1 MNFIWEPIE
10 TNTLMGTIKLLF
22 LFITPVICI
31 IGLVT
36 NSLVII
42 IVNHKLNKKE
52 LEENQY
58 KFMSVNACC
67 NALILFIQ
75 SFDLISECQKV
86 MLDYSETLDG
96 FFCSNARRALFTQFY
111 RIIFLEYLTHVLN
124 IMSNLSYISYSINR
138 LSLIGQEHGKFVTD
152 MSKIT
157 LRNYFLK
164 TIFFCLALPV
174 SKIFTFKPN
183 FMWPEM
189 DYPLLFE
196 YRISELKNSL
206 LFLYYISSIIYNLIN
221 TFGFTIINL
230 VVDINILFAMKK
242 VIAER
247 HKKKIIASITCQIK
261 KNLKK

>member
-1 MNFIWEPIE
+1 
-10 TNTLMGTIKLLF
+10 MGTIKMSFLF
-22 LFITPVICI
+22 LTPIVCALGI
-31 IGLVT
+31 VT
-36 NSLVII
+36 NSLVIT

-67 NALILFIQ
+67 NCLILFFQ
-75 SFDLISECQKV
+75 SFNLITECQKV

-96 FFCSNARRALFTQFY
+96 FFCSNVRRSLFSQFY

-138 LSLIGQEHGKFVTD
+138 LSLIGQEHGNFVTK

-157 LRNYFLK
+157 LKSFFLK
-164 TIFFCLALPV
+164 TVFFCLALPV

-183 FMWPEM
+183 FIWPEM

-196 YRISELKNSL
+196 FRISELKNSL
-206 LFLYYISSIIYNLIN
+206 LFLYYISSIVYNLVN

-230 VVDINILFAMKK
+230 VVDINILFTMKK

-247 HKKKIIASITCQIK
+247 NKKSIIASCTLQLK